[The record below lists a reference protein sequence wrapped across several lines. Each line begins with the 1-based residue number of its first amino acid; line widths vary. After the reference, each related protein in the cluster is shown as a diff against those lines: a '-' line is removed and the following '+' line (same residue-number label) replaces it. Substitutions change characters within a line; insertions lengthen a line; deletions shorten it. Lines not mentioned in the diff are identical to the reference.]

1 MDYFITNSATHNLR
15 FIHRVFEPIV
25 TITIYHELTNTKS
38 VLTNVQCEL
47 VNGYSLI
54 EFDYNFILNG
64 TYTLEIIGNEEL
76 IYRSKAKAI

>member
-1 MDYFITNSATHNLR
+1 MDYFITTSATHNLR
-15 FIHRVFEPIV
+15 FIHRIFEPIV

-38 VLTNVQCEL
+38 VLSNVQCEL

-54 EFDYNFILNG
+54 QFDYNFILNG

>member
-1 MDYFITNSATHNLR
+1 MDYFITSSTTHNLR
-15 FIHRVFEPIV
+15 FIHRIFEPIV

-54 EFDYNFILNG
+54 QFDYNFILNG

-76 IYRSKAKAI
+76 IYRSKAKSV

>member
-1 MDYFITNSATHNLR
+1 MDYFITTSETHNLR

-25 TITIYHELTNTKS
+25 TVTIYHELTNTKS
-38 VLTNVQCEL
+38 VLSNVQCEL

-64 TYTLEIIGNEEL
+64 TYTLKIIGNEEL